1 MQRAHIVIYGLVQG
15 VFFRSNAKKVA
26 ETLGLKGYAGNM
38 ADGSVE
44 IVAEGPEEKIKEL
57 VKFCKKGPKAARVDK
72 ANVKVGE
79 ASGDFDG
86 FEIRY

>member
-1 MQRAHIVIYGLVQG
+1 MQRAHIAIYGIVQG

-26 ETLGLKGYAGNM
+26 ETLGLNGYARNM

-44 IVAEGPEEKIKEL
+44 VVAEGSKQKIKEL
-57 VKFCKKGPKAARVDK
+57 IEFCKKGPKAARVDK
-72 ANVKVGE
+72 VDVHIEEANGE
-79 ASGDFDG
+79 FDR